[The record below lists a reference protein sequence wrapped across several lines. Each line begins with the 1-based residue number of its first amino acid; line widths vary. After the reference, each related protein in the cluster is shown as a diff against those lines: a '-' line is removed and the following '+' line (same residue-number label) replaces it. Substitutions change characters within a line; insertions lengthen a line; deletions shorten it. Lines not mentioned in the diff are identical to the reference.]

1 MKRTPMESSLI
12 RSAGYDE
19 ASKTLEVEF
28 TSGGVYEYYNVPL
41 QAYKE
46 LLAAAS
52 HGRYFLANIRDVYP
66 YRRKQ

>member
-1 MKRTPMESSLI
+1 MKRQMIESSMI
-12 RSAGYDE
+12 RSVGYDE
-19 ASKTLEVEF
+19 ASRTLEVEF
-28 TSGGVYEYYNVPL
+28 MSGGIYEYYNVPP

-66 YRRKQ
+66 YRRK